1 MLIEKSQVVIG
12 AVTAA
17 VVAAGTVF
25 AVGATAG
32 MFEPGDDI
40 SADFTDAAALQT
52 GDFVFVAGHRAGRV
66 SNIELDGATARVDFT
81 LTAPEIPA
89 DSTVDIILQST
100 LGRRALKVTP
110 GTSSQMLQD
119 GDHIPVERTGTPV
132 DLPELGD
139 RSAELL
145 GGVDVEALQDLTTA
159 LADVT
164 DGAADDVEALLVGV
178 EDVTRIVS
186 ERRDEIESVLEN
198 AEIVVDAAAQKD
210 QEIVTIIDEFG
221 SVLNR
226 LVDRRD
232 DISRLLAETARSST
246 VTADLVDERRD
257 QIDRVLTALH
267 QDLQIVDDHQ
277 VDLAHTLTTM
287 AAGLEGFASIG
298 YQQGDAKVDNPHWG
312 NVFTTGLGSIGV
324 GALMDCGGAIDEL
337 FTDVI
342 GPDPRCEEIE
352 GDQRSPGDGPPRDD
366 RDPGDSETELPPLE
380 PDELIDS
387 LTRGQSGAE
396 GLGSFLEGPGGA
408 L

>member
-12 AVTAA
+12 FVTAA

-32 MFEPGDDI
+32 LFEPGDDI

-66 SNIELDGATARVDFT
+66 SAIELDGATARVDFT

-110 GTSSQMLQD
+110 GTSTEMLED

-164 DGAADDVEALLVGV
+164 DGAEEDVEALLVGV

-186 ERRDEIESVLEN
+186 ERRDEIASVLEN
-198 AEIVVDAAAQKD
+198 AEVLVDAAAQKD

-226 LVDRRD
+226 LVARRD

-246 VTADLVDERRD
+246 ATADLVAERRD
-257 QIDRVLTALH
+257 QIDHVLAALH
-267 QDLQIVDDHQ
+267 EDLQLVDEHQ
-277 VDLAHTLTTM
+277 VDLAHTLTTLSL
-287 AAGLEGFASIG
+287 GLEGFSSIG

-324 GALMDCGGAIDEL
+324 GALLDCGGAVDQL

-352 GDQRSPGDGPPRDD
+352 GDQRSPGDGPPADD

-380 PDELIDS
+380 PDELIDD
-387 LTRGQSGAE
+387 LTSGESGAA